1 MIMKKTFIAILGMA
15 VLIIMGF
22 GGSAMAVGNIKIGQ
36 IEVHPFITEKG
47 MWDSNIDLNADNG
60 TPGEERKSDYINT
73 LTPGVTFQL
82 KKPLLDVSVGGLV
95 DIVRYKDY
103 DKNDAE
109 NYTINLNA
117 QYGSIG
123 RTGLYFKVNEQFVD
137 TRDPYSQSGVG
148 DPRYKEGI
156 ATKRE
161 ANIAGVE
168 VGYGLA
174 DRLALH
180 LNYTNNYQKY
190 DEDVDKDSN
199 ERNHIVGPT
208 LYYKIL
214 PKTFALLEYKFTD
227 TNYFDYDTK
236 GLSGCGKDSE
246 NHNVDVGLFWDQ
258 TAKLNGSVKVG
269 YYWKKWDNV
278 QNNAGNTLEDL
289 ETWTVTTHLGW
300 KPLTRTTIW
309 LDLTRGEIDSV
320 DDTYYSYDQFVAN
333 FELIQKVG
341 SKILVM
347 AGLRYEIDDY
357 NSSARATEKKFDLY
371 QANAGINYQIM
382 KWLSA
387 GISYTYKEKNANRI
401 NSATKDEEYK
411 DHQTMFKITGS
422 F

>member
-1 MIMKKTFIAILGMA
+1 MKKTFIAILGMA
-15 VLIIMGF
+15 LLVVMGF
-22 GGSAMAVGNIKIGQ
+22 VGSAMAVGNIKIGQ
-36 IEVHPFITEKG
+36 IEVHPSITEKG

-60 TPGEERKSDYINT
+60 TPGEEPKNDYINT
-73 LTPGVTFQL
+73 LTPAVTFQL
-82 KKPLLDVSVGGLV
+82 KKSLLDVSVGGLV

-123 RTGLYFKVNEQFVD
+123 RTGLYFKVNEQFMD
-137 TRDPYSQSGVG
+137 TQDPYSQSGIG
-148 DPRYKEGI
+148 DPRYKEGK

-180 LNYTNNYQKY
+180 LNYINKYQKY

-199 ERNHIVGPT
+199 ERDHIVGPT

-214 PKTFALLEYKFTD
+214 PKTYALLGYQFTD
-227 TNYFDYDTK
+227 TNYFDYETK
-236 GLSGCGKDSE
+236 SLSNCGKDSK
-246 NHNVDVGLFWDQ
+246 NHNLDIGVFWNQ

-269 YYWKKWDNV
+269 YYWKKWENV
-278 QNNAGNTLEDL
+278 RNNADDTLEDL
-289 ETWTVTTHLGW
+289 NTWTITTHLGW
-300 KPLTRTTIW
+300 KPLTRTTFWI
-309 LDLTRGEIDSV
+309 DLVKGEIDSV
-320 DDTYYSYDQFVAN
+320 DATYYSYDQFIAN

-387 GISYTYKEKNANRI
+387 GISYTYKEKNASN
-401 NSATKDEEYK
+401 NTFADDEYK

>member
-1 MIMKKTFIAILGMA
+1 MKTNKTFIGILGMA
-15 VLIIMGF
+15 LLVVMGF

-36 IEVHPFITEKG
+36 FAVHPSITEKG

-60 TPGEERKSDYINT
+60 TAGEERKGDYINT
-73 LTPGVTFQL
+73 LTPAVTFQL
-82 KKPLLDVSVGGLV
+82 KKSLLDVSVGGLV

-117 QYGSIG
+117 QYGDIE
-123 RTGLYFKVNEQFVD
+123 RTELYFKINEQFVD
-137 TRDPYSQSGVG
+137 TQDPYSQSGVG
-148 DPRYKEGI
+148 DPRYKEGK
-156 ATKRE
+156 ATKRK

-180 LNYTNNYQKY
+180 VNYTNKYQKY
-190 DEDVDKDSN
+190 DENVDKDSN
-199 ERNHIVGPT
+199 ERDHIVGPT

-214 PKTFALLEYKFTD
+214 PKTYALLEYKFT
-227 TNYFDYDTK
+227 TVEYFDYTNTSNYAD
-236 GLSGCGKDSE
+236 CGKDSK

-269 YYWKKWDNV
+269 YYWKKWDNTR
-278 QNNAGNTLEDL
+278 NNADETLEDL
-289 ETWTVTTHLGW
+289 NTWTITTHLGW
-300 KPLTRTTIW
+300 KPLVRTAIMI
-309 LDLTRGEIDSV
+309 DLTRGEIDSV
-320 DDTYYSYDQFVAN
+320 DATYYSYDQFVAGLTLTQQVVN
-333 FELIQKVG
+333 KLSITVG
-341 SKILVM
+341 
-347 AGLRYEIDDY
+347 GNYEIDDY
-357 NSSARATEKKFDLY
+357 NSSASATEKKFNLY

-382 KWLSA
+382 KWLTA
-387 GISYTYKEKNANRI
+387 GISYTYKK
-401 NSATKDEEYK
+401 KDASKSDFADDEYK

>member
-1 MIMKKTFIAILGMA
+1 MKKTFIAILGMA
-15 VLIIMGF
+15 LLIIMGF

-123 RTGLYFKVNEQFVD
+123 RTGLYFKVNDQFMD
-137 TRDPYSQSGVG
+137 TQDPYSQSGIG

-180 LNYTNNYQKY
+180 LNYTNKYKKY

-199 ERNHIVGPT
+199 ERDHIVGPT

-278 QNNAGNTLEDL
+278 RNNAGNTLEDL
-289 ETWTVTTHLGW
+289 NTWTITTHMGW
-300 KPLTRTTIW
+300 LPFARTTLW
-309 LDLTRGEIDSV
+309 MDLVKGEIDSV
-320 DDTYYSYDQFVAN
+320 DATYYSYDQFIAN

-341 SKILVM
+341 SKIQVM
-347 AGLRYEIDDY
+347 AGLKYEIDDY
-357 NSSARATEKKFDLY
+357 NSTASATEKKFRIR

-382 KWLSA
+382 KWLTA
-387 GISYTYKEKNANRI
+387 GISYTYKEKNANRM
-401 NSATKDEEYK
+401 NLATKDEEFK

>member
-1 MIMKKTFIAILGMA
+1 MKKTFIAILGMA
-15 VLIIMGF
+15 LLIVMGF

-36 IEVHPFITEKG
+36 IAVHPSITEKG

-60 TPGEERKSDYINT
+60 IAGEERKGDYINT
-73 LTPGVTFQL
+73 LTPAVTFQL
-82 KKPLLDVSVGGLV
+82 KKSLLDVSVGGLV

-123 RTGLYFKVNEQFVD
+123 RTGLYFKFNEQFMD
-137 TRDPYSQSGVG
+137 TQDPYAQSGVG
-148 DPRYKEGI
+148 DSRYKEGI

-161 ANIAGVE
+161 ENIAGVE

-180 LNYTNNYQKY
+180 LNYANKYKKY

-199 ERNHIVGPT
+199 EKDRIVGPT
-208 LYYKIL
+208 LYYKIF
-214 PKTFALLEYKFTD
+214 PKTYALLEYKFTD
-227 TNYFDYDTK
+227 INYFDYDNFNN
-236 GLSGCGKDSE
+236 LPDCGKDSK
-246 NHNVDVGLFWDQ
+246 NHNLDVGLFWNQ
-258 TAKLNGSVKVG
+258 TAKLNGYVKVG
-269 YYWKKWDNV
+269 YYWKKWDHI
-278 QNNAGNTLEDL
+278 QNSAGDPLEDL
-289 ETWTVTTHLGW
+289 NTWTITTHLGW
-300 KPLTRTTIW
+300 KPLVRTTIMI
-309 LDLTRGEIDSV
+309 DLTKGEVDSV
-320 DDTYYSYDQFVAN
+320 DDIYYSYDQFVAGLTLN
-333 FELIQKVG
+333 QQVANKLSITVG
-341 SKILVM
+341 GS
-347 AGLRYEIDDY
+347 YETDNY
-357 NSSARATEKKFDLY
+357 NSKAGALEKKFNLY

-387 GISYTYKEKNANRI
+387 GISYTYKKKDANQI
-401 NSATKDEEYK
+401 NIQTMDEEYK